1 VSIPIADPRSSRRL
15 PIVLVL
21 FALAVLAV
29 GAAFKPSIPPTERN
43 AILISW
49 DGALREHVK
58 TNLSRGKLPN
68 LARLVEHGSLVDIDV
83 VGHQTDT
90 KAGHAQL
97 LTGYDPSLTGVYS
110 NTNYRPVPRGFTI
123 FERLRQTF
131 GSDGITTIMLTG
143 KDHNLGSQSAG
154 LVRGADPYYFS
165 RSGISVWDGDQ
176 NRPARVV
183 GPKAVAYIDEHATQ
197 GRFFLFIHLPDV
209 DAAGHTH
216 GEGSADYDR
225 ALAEC
230 DRWLG
235 AVLDE
240 LSRRGI
246 DDRTLVYVTA
256 DHGFDPG
263 AKQHSH
269 APHIFLASNEGGLHG
284 GQQRDIAPTV
294 LAGLGVNVAKISPA
308 LPGKAL
314 R

>member
-1 VSIPIADPRSSRRL
+1 MHSPIAHPKPCGCL
-15 PIVLVL
+15 LVA
-21 FALAVLAV
+21 FALVALV
-29 GAAFKPSIPPTERN
+29 GGTAFKPTIPAVERN

-58 TNLSRGKLPN
+58 ANLSKGTLPN

-83 VGHQTDT
+83 AGHQTDT

-97 LTGYDPSLTGVYS
+97 LTGYDPKLTGVYS
-110 NTNYRPVPRGFTI
+110 NVNYRPIPLGFTV

-131 GSDGITTIMLTG
+131 GRNGITTVMLTG
-143 KDHNLGSQSAG
+143 KDHNLGSQSAN

-183 GPKAVAYIDEHATQ
+183 GPKAVAYIDELAGK
-197 GRFFLFIHLPDV
+197 GRFFLFVHLPDV
-209 DAAGHTH
+209 DAAGHTQ

-235 AVLDE
+235 AMLDQ

-263 AKQHSH
+263 AKQHSS
-269 APHIFLASNEGGLHG
+269 ASHILLASNEAGLHG

-294 LAGLGVNVAKISPA
+294 LAGLGVEVAKITPA
-308 LPGKAL
+308 LPGKPL